1 MTELEEEFAELVAQI
16 DLPSRNGH
24 KYRQLATWAGERF
37 NMPRDRV
44 NGTFLNETKMITA
57 RVTQGAVR
65 DPVLLWAFVGAPL
78 AAHDFIRSVEPRVG
92 TGRTTDAIAVCE
104 EDAEGRWRVTSIIA
118 EPAWRW
124 LASFR
129 GAFPRAVHVQA
140 EGAPQLD
147 LGDMPRPTSIAEPFG
162 EVPVHRIQLDER
174 TWRMI
179 RLAVASNVG
188 VLLVG
193 PPGTGKTS
201 LLHEILAEAR
211 TDPAAYGLTVPPTGA
226 DWYTPDESWTAREL
240 VGGETVEDGDLRFG
254 PGHLLKA
261 LEKGHW
267 LVLDEAN
274 RGDMDRIMGP
284 LITWISGHEV
294 GLGRTSQTIDSPE
307 ILLGWSGDELGDAT
321 DLERLGAPPGEL
333 GSDPIRVLAGR
344 DWRLLGAYNALD
356 AQRVFRFGQA
366 LGRRF
371 IRVPIPPLDGDA
383 FRVALEERASE
394 LPTGAKGAIAA
405 LYEAHLNSPLILG
418 PAIFLRA
425 ADYLT
430 AAATIL
436 EEDSTLD
443 EQSTETISDTPLL
456 DRWRRQLIAEAYLL
470 SAGPWLARLDSARLK
485 ELRATI
491 DEQTLAFDDD
501 AWNWIGDQL
510 PSLG

>member
-1 MTELEEEFAELVAQI
+1 MTQLEDEFAELVRQI

-24 KYRQLATWAGERF
+24 KYRQLANWTGERF

-44 NGTFLNETKMITA
+44 NGTYLNETRMITA
-57 RVTQGAVR
+57 RVSQGAQR
-65 DPVLLWAFVGAPL
+65 RPVLLWAFVGAPL
-78 AAHDFIRSVEPRVG
+78 AARDFIRNVEQQVG
-92 TGRTTDAIAVCE
+92 SGRTNDAIAVCE
-104 EDAEGRWRVTSIIA
+104 EDATGRWRVTNLLA
-118 EPAWRW
+118 EMNWRW
-124 LASFR
+124 SNAFSQ
-129 GAFPRAVHVQA
+129 AFPAAAHVRV

-147 LGDMPRPTSIAEPFG
+147 LAETPPSRPAAQPPENRTTA
-162 EVPVHRIQLDER
+162 RIQLDGR

-179 RLAVASNVG
+179 RLAIASNVG

-201 LLHEILAEAR
+201 LLHEILADVSA
-211 TDPAAYGLTVPPTGA
+211 DPAAYGLTVPPPGA

-240 VGGETVEDGDLRFG
+240 VGGETIEDGELRFG

-267 LVLDEAN
+267 LILDEAN

-294 GLGRTSQTIDSPE
+294 SLGRASQAIGAPE
-307 ILLGWSGDELGDAT
+307 VVLGWTHGELGDAAG
-321 DLERLGAPPGEL
+321 LERLGAAPDEL
-333 GSDPIRVLAGR
+333 GTDPIRVLAGR

-383 FRVALEERASE
+383 FRVALEERASG
-394 LPTGAKGAIAA
+394 LPTGARGAIAA
-405 LYEAHLNSPLILG
+405 LYEAHLNSKLVLG

-425 ADYLT
+425 ADYLS
-430 AAATIL
+430 AANAL
-436 EEDSTLD
+436 LDDESFEEGEL
-443 EQSTETISDTPLL
+443 SDTGGSEELL
-456 DRWRRQLIAEAYLL
+456 DRQLRQLLAEAYLL
-470 SAGPWLARLDSARLK
+470 SAGPWLARLDGARLD

-491 DEQTLAFDDD
+491 GDRTTALD
-501 AWNWIGDQL
+501 AEAWEWIERQL

>member
-1 MTELEEEFAELVAQI
+1 MTELEDEFAQLVAEI

-24 KYRQLATWAGERF
+24 KYRQLATWSGMRF

-65 DPVLLWAFVGAPL
+65 DPVLLWAFVGTPL
-78 AAHDFIRSVEPRVG
+78 ATDDFIRSVEPRVG

-104 EDAEGRWRVTSIIA
+104 EDANGRWRVTSLIA
-118 EPAWRW
+118 EPTWRW
-124 LASFR
+124 LAAFR
-129 GAFPRAVHVQA
+129 DAFPRVAHVQV
-140 EGAPQLD
+140 EGAPQLN
-147 LGDMPRPTSIAEPFG
+147 LSDMPSAASIAEPLA
-162 EVPVHRIQLDER
+162 PQSVHRIQLDDR

-211 TDPAAYGLTVPPTGA
+211 SDPAAYGLSVPPSGA

-294 GLGRTSQTIDSPE
+294 GLGRASQMIDAPE
-307 ILLGWSGDELGDAT
+307 ILLGWSDDALGGAT
-321 DLERLGAPPGEL
+321 DLERLGAPPSEIGP
-333 GSDPIRVLAGR
+333 DPIRVLAGR

-383 FRVALEERASE
+383 FRVALEERASN
-394 LPTGAKGAIAA
+394 LPTGAKGAISA

-430 AAATIL
+430 AAAAVL
-436 EEDSTLD
+436 ED
-443 EQSTETISDTPLL
+443 EQSAESSSDAPLL
-456 DRWRRQLIAEAYLL
+456 DRWRRQLLAEAYLL
-470 SAGPWLARLDSARLK
+470 SAGPWLARLDSVLLN

-501 AWNWIGDQL
+501 AWNWIKDQL

>member
-1 MTELEEEFAELVAQI
+1 MTHLEEEFAELVEQI
-16 DLPSRNGH
+16 DLPSKNGH
-24 KYRQLATWAGERF
+24 KYRRLANWTGERF

-44 NGTFLNETKMITA
+44 NGTFLNDARMTTA
-57 RVTQGAVR
+57 RLGQGAQR
-65 DPVLLWAFVGAPL
+65 KPVLLWAFVGEAL
-78 AAHDFIRSVEPRVG
+78 AAQDFIRNVEPRVG
-92 TGRTTDAIAVCE
+92 ADRTTDAIAVCE
-104 EDAEGRWRVTSIIA
+104 EGETGRWRVTNLVA
-118 EPAWRW
+118 EATWKWRD
-124 LASFR
+124 AF
-129 GAFPRAVHVQA
+129 GQAFPSAMRVEV
-140 EGAPQLD
+140 ESGPQLGLAETPHSR
-147 LGDMPRPTSIAEPFG
+147 LGSHLPEKRTASP
-162 EVPVHRIQLDER
+162 IQLDGR

-179 RLAVASNVG
+179 RLAIASNVG

-201 LLHEILAEAR
+201 LLHEIVADASA
-211 TDPAAYGLTVPPTGA
+211 DPASYGLTVPPPGA

-240 VGGETVEDGDLRFG
+240 VGGETVEDGELRFG

-294 GLGRTSQTIDSPE
+294 SLGRASQAIDAPE
-307 ILLGWSGDELGDAT
+307 IVLGWADSELADAAG
-321 DLERLGAPPGEL
+321 LERLGAEPDAL
-333 GSDPIRVLAGR
+333 GTDPIRVMAGR

-371 IRVPIPPLDGDA
+371 IRIPIPPLDGDA
-383 FRVALEERASE
+383 FRTALEARARG
-394 LPTGAKGAIAA
+394 LPTGARGAIAA
-405 LYEAHLNSPLILG
+405 LYEAHLNSRLVLG

-425 ADYLT
+425 ADYLS
-430 AAATIL
+430 AANALLTDESFEG
-436 EEDSTLD
+436 EESSDAVASD
-443 EQSTETISDTPLL
+443 ELL
-456 DRWRRQLIAEAYLL
+456 DRRLQQLLAEAYLL
-470 SAGPWLARLDSARLK
+470 SAGPWLARLDEARLE

-491 DEQTLAFDDD
+491 SDRTVALDVE
-501 AWNWIGDQL
+501 AWKWIEKQL